1 MAAAQN
7 ADLDG
12 LGKAV
17 GSGLGEVGASIG
29 GLSDSFGRA
38 VSGLVNGAT
47 TAALSTGPII
57 LVVGAAI
64 VLVAAAFLLRS
75 LR

>member
-1 MAAAQN
+1 M
-7 ADLDG
+7 DG
-12 LGKAV
+12 LGRAV
-17 GSGLGEVGASIG
+17 GSGLGGVGSSIG
-29 GLSDSFGRA
+29 VLSDSFGRA

-47 TAALSTGPII
+47 SAALGTGPII

-64 VLVAAAFLLRS
+64 VLLAVVFLLRS

>member
-1 MAAAQN
+1 M
-7 ADLDG
+7 DG

-17 GSGLGEVGASIG
+17 GSGLGGVGSSIG

-57 LVVGAAI
+57 LVAGAAI
-64 VLVAAAFLLRS
+64 VLFAVVFLFRS

>member
-1 MAAAQN
+1 M
-7 ADLDG
+7 DG

-17 GSGLGEVGASIG
+17 GSGLGGVGSSIG

-57 LVVGAAI
+57 LVVGSAI
-64 VLVAAAFLLRS
+64 VLFAVVFLLRS